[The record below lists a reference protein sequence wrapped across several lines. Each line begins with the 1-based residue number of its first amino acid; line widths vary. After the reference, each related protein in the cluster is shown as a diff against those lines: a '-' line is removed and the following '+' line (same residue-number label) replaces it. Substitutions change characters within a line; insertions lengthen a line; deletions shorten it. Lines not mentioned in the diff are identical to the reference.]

1 MCDVFDSS
9 VIVLVMLLV
18 DRLLCILISVLI
30 VWLNILLMMFGVGL
44 LGLMLWYIDDMFG
57 VMFCVS
63 WILNL

>member
-1 MCDVFDSS
+1 MFDSS
-9 VIVLVMLLV
+9 VIVLVMLFV